1 VNCPNCS
8 TSNLDTASICA
19 NCGRP
24 LTAPP
29 AHTPSQSPSQ
39 SYVPP
44 PPPPPAYPQGS
55 YSGAPAA
62 AVPNYLV
69 PSILVTLCCCL
80 PFGIVAIVYAAQVN
94 SKLAAGDVAG
104 AMAASRSAKMWCI
117 IAALTGVI
125 VSVLW
130 IVLAG
135 GSAVLEGFR
144 EGMANR

>member
-1 VNCPNCS
+1 MNCPYCS
-8 TSNLDTASICA
+8 TSNPETASICA

-24 LTAPP
+24 LASPP
-29 AHTPSQSPSQ
+29 PPPLAQ

-44 PPPPPAYPQGS
+44 PQPPPAYGQGS
-55 YSGAPAA
+55 SGASPVAS
-62 AVPNYLV
+62 VPNYLV

-94 SKLAAGDVAG
+94 SKLAAGDVGG
-104 AMAASRSAKMWCI
+104 ATVASRNARMWCI

-135 GSAVLEGFR
+135 GSVFLQGIR

>member
-1 VNCPNCS
+1 MNCPNCS

-24 LTAPP
+24 LAATP
-29 AHTPSQSPSQ
+29 AHTPAQ

-94 SKLAAGDVAG
+94 SKLAAGDVTG
-104 AMAASRSAKMWCI
+104 ATVASRNARMWCI
-117 IAALTGVI
+117 IAAITGVI
-125 VSVLW
+125 FSILW
-130 IVLAG
+130 IVMAG
-135 GSAVLEGFR
+135 GSAVLEGIR
-144 EGMANR
+144 DGMANR